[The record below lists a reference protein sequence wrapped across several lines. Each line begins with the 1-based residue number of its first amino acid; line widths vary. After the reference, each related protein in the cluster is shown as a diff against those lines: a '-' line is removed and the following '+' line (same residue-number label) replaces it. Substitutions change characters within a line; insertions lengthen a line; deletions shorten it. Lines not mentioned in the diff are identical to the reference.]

1 MCDNDDTVVVHD
13 DDYDDH
19 MMMMMGWRM
28 MINWAAKKNTPAV
41 HLDAFEDGP

>member
-13 DDYDDH
+13 GDYDDE
-19 MMMMMGWRM
+19 MEDDDYL
-28 MINWAAKKNTPAV
+28 ACEKNTPAV